1 MIGFDSTAERR
12 GFRWGF
18 LAGIVAAGVV
28 AMCMAPP
35 AQAQEPI
42 GEAFATAKSSDGAT
56 VTLYVGRG
64 VCVGEARAAVW
75 ASPDGQHTVP
85 GCWVLT
91 KSHALISFLDGD
103 RGNIPV
109 SQLVRLLAS

>member
-1 MIGFDSTAERR
+1 MIGFDSGAERR

-35 AQAQEPI
+35 AHAEP
-42 GEAFATAKSSDGAT
+42 FAT
-56 VTLYVGRG
+56 VTAGQVIVTLRTDAGPCVGRARLATF
-64 VCVGEARAAVW
+64 VVVG
-75 ASPDGQHTVP
+75 SDDPPVP
-85 GCWVLT
+85 GCWVLDGDQV
-91 KSHALISFLDGD
+91 SVSWLDGE

-109 SQLVRLLAS
+109 GRLVKVRAS